1 MTNPLTH
8 SRVPLHRVL
17 SKAQAKVVLRREK
30 VDDIERVPSILFTD
44 PVLEALRLDG
54 KHMEIGDLVE
64 ITRPSLTTVTSL
76 TWRVIVNE

>member
-1 MTNPLTH
+1 MANPLTH
-8 SRVPLHRVL
+8 KRVPLHRVL

-30 VDDIERVPSILFTD
+30 VDDIESVPSILFTD

-54 KHMEIGDLVE
+54 KQMEIGDLVE
-64 ITRPSLTTVTSL
+64 IARPSLTTVTSL

>member
-1 MTNPLTH
+1 
-8 SRVPLHRVL
+8 L

-30 VDDIERVPSILFTD
+30 VDDIESVPSILFTD

-54 KHMEIGDLVE
+54 KQMEIGDLVE
-64 ITRPSLTTVTSL
+64 IARPSLTTVTSL